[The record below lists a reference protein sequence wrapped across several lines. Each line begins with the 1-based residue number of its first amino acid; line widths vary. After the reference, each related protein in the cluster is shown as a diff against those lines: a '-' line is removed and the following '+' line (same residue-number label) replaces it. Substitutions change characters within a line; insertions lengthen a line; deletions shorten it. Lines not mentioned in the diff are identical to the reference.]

1 MLIHSYYLQCTKIF
15 SSILFSKSK
24 IWLRTVMA
32 CNLKLEN
39 AALDNVTLLGNIL
52 KRSLVITGFHTLGR
66 LENVVPSQ
74 KF

>member
-1 MLIHSYYLQCTKIF
+1 MRAGLSREVGEGERGVCVAAGVCLA
-15 SSILFSKSK
+15 
-24 IWLRTVMA
+24 VMA

>member
-1 MLIHSYYLQCTKIF
+1 
-15 SSILFSKSK
+15 
-24 IWLRTVMA
+24 MA

>member
-1 MLIHSYYLQCTKIF
+1 
-15 SSILFSKSK
+15 
-24 IWLRTVMA
+24 MA

-52 KRSLVITGFHTLGR
+52 KCSLVITGFHTLGR